1 MPPGGAEPIVPR
13 MKAKHHAVFLRDPD
27 LPYLEA
33 RHTHLRGSH
42 FELHTHACFT
52 FVLIKAGVSAFRY
65 RGGRVSMGP
74 GAVITILPDEPHAC
88 LLNAGQDL
96 AYSQFYLDSD
106 WLAKLL
112 DERLGRAPDFTAL
125 AMGVVT
131 DPGSVRS
138 FRRLEALIGADR
150 PAREKDAAFSEHM
163 LGILTP
169 ALTRT
174 PALKPAPIRSRA
186 SSQALGRKRGVLAAR
201 AHLAANLERP
211 VSLDELAGVAGLS
224 SGHLVRTFR
233 NVLGLPPH
241 AYQNQLRVER
251 AKGLLA
257 AGLPIAQVAQDTGFT
272 DQSHFHRTFRRFVAA
287 TPGQYQAAG

>member
-1 MPPGGAEPIVPR
+1 MPPGRAVPIVPR

-65 RGGRVSMGP
+65 RGGRVPMGP

-88 LLNAGQDL
+88 LLNHGQDL

-106 WLAKLL
+106 WLAALL
-112 DERLGRAPDFTAL
+112 DQRLGRAPDFTAL
-125 AMGVVT
+125 TMGVVT
-131 DPGSVRS
+131 DPGSVRA
-138 FRRLEALIGADR
+138 FRLLEALVGSDR
-150 PAREKDAAFSEHM
+150 PAQEKDAAFREHM

-174 PALKPAPIRSRA
+174 PALKPAPVPSRA
-186 SSQALGRKRGVLAAR
+186 CRAPERTREILAAR
-201 AHLAANLERP
+201 EHLAANLERP
-211 VSLDELAGVAGLS
+211 VPLEELAGVAGLS

>member
-1 MPPGGAEPIVPR
+1 
-13 MKAKHHAVFLRDPD
+13 MKAKDHAVFLRDPD

-42 FELHTHACFT
+42 FELHTHECFT
-52 FVLIKAGVSAFRY
+52 FVLIKAGRSAFRY
-65 RGGRVSMGP
+65 RGGRVPLGP
-74 GAVITILPDEPHAC
+74 GAVIAILPDEPHAC
-88 LLNAGQDL
+88 LLDPGQDL
-96 AYSQFYLDSD
+96 AYSQFYLDSG

-112 DERLGRAPDFTAL
+112 DERMGRAPDFTTL

-138 FRRLEALIGADR
+138 FLRLEALIGADL
-150 PAREKDAAFSEHM
+150 PAREKDAAFREHM
-163 LGILTP
+163 LGIL
-169 ALTRT
+169 A
-174 PALKPAPIRSRA
+174 PALKPAPNRSRT
-186 SSQALGRKRGVLAAR
+186 SSQALGRKREVLAAR

-211 VSLDELAGVAGLS
+211 VSLEELAGVAGLS

-233 NVLGLPPH
+233 SVLGLPPH